1 MAIRKK
7 VVCESC
13 EAEFSVKHN
22 LDEEY
27 YEIEYFIFCGE
38 NIEEDSI
45 IDYEETK

>member
-1 MAIRKK
+1 MIKQLIT
-7 VVCESC
+7 CESC
-13 EAEFSVKHN
+13 EAEFYVKNN

-27 YEIEYFIFCGE
+27 YEIAYCIFYGK

>member
-1 MAIRKK
+1 MIKQLIT
-7 VVCESC
+7 CESC

-27 YEIEYFIFCGE
+27 YEIAYCIFCGE

-45 IDYEETK
+45 IDYEEAK